1 MSEHALQLI
10 AENKKTHNKSLDL
23 GRCGLREIPK
33 EVLELTWLEELNFCN
48 RWYEWMDGVY
58 QEFRSI
64 NKGAPNFIEST
75 LDLGPLLHLKKLTFG
90 GASGQKWPVQ
100 KLDFV
105 KNVHYLYICYCE
117 VSDISALKEI
127 KSLTSLYFSS
137 NQVSDISALKEIKS
151 LTSLNFSSN
160 QVSDISALKEI
171 KSLTSLN
178 FSANQVSDISALKE
192 IKSLTSLYFW
202 NNKVSDISALKEIKS
217 LTSLDFSENQVSDIS
232 ALFSL
237 VASVEDFDLECSGN
251 PLPKRLLERANNGSA
266 ALKSYIIELD
276 RKEKEKSIIH
286 QLPEFVNN
294 EVKLILV
301 GNSTAGKSTLA
312 HYLMTEEVV
321 KEGIHSTPWLEKR
334 TWEFDSNTR
343 VHIYDFGGQEF
354 YHETHH
360 IFFSSDTAYLLL
372 WDHDGNRLEC
382 RDTEIIIKG
391 ERKNLPIQNY
401 PIEYWLDAID
411 HYSAPVKKMLTPQAN
426 LLSEDS
432 IRENELSRPVKDEF
446 SPSHNIKA
454 GHKNTEAVD
463 KRDYSFEAVIVQNKM
478 ELHQVQ
484 PVNLSTLKEEFPF
497 VKENIAI
504 SLYDKRRLH
513 LLNEVVTEMI
523 NKVGILGY
531 KGAYSYQ
538 VIKKSIEKLQSD
550 PNAANP
556 IMNIQEFITWCN
568 DQLCVDD
575 HLIKELKPK
584 ARRLTLAALRELV
597 FNENVVRSMAYLF
610 STTGSIFYF
619 PNNPTLKDNVYL
631 KPLEIIEIIHGILE
645 RAGQNKG
652 YVLKSEIES
661 SIAKRENYDV
671 DTITQLM
678 QEFKIVFSHPYEK
691 DVWIAPLYLTEQPLK
706 GVELFL
712 QQIQKP
718 IKRFTFKRY
727 IHKSIIL
734 DIFHKF
740 GTKVYRDED
749 SEPYFWRNGLVVG
762 TGHNLVIIRFFLGK
776 EQRDDEGK
784 LISFEPSRIDVFQ
797 ASGESASDF
806 TKKILEEIETT
817 CLGWK
822 YDMMV
827 TTNGD
832 EFFSI
837 QELEDHQKK
846 NEFILYKNGKEFKL
860 RDFHEYLPG
869 IPRLYRLF
877 ISYSSND
884 TATMKRLATHLEPLR
899 KSGDIEM
906 WYDHKIEPG
915 TKWNNAIHQEME
927 KADVF
932 VMLLSADF
940 VASDYITAHEIP
952 FALKKM
958 ESGKAHIFPII
969 VSDCLWELA
978 IPQLQQLKDFK
989 EAEDKTSQKPEIS
1002 LIDKNDQ
1009 EKSLH
1014 QAVLTLKNLMQ
1025 SWPMRR

>member
-1 MSEHALQLI
+1 MNQ
-10 AENKKTHNKSLDL
+10 
-23 GRCGLREIPK
+23 
-33 EVLELTWLEELNFCN
+33 
-48 RWYEWMDGVY
+48 
-58 QEFRSI
+58 
-64 NKGAPNFIEST
+64 
-75 LDLGPLLHLKKLTFG
+75 
-90 GASGQKWPVQ
+90 
-100 KLDFV
+100 
-105 KNVHYLYICYCE
+105 
-117 VSDISALKEI
+117 VSDISALKEL
-127 KSLTSLYFSS
+127 KSLISLHFSS
-137 NQVSDISALKEIKS
+137 NQVSDISALKELKSLTSLHFSSNQVSDISALKELKS

-160 QVSDISALKEI
+160 QVSDISALKEL
-171 KSLTSLN
+171 KSLTSLH
-178 FSANQVSDISALKE
+178 
-192 IKSLTSLYFW
+192 
-202 NNKVSDISALKEIKS
+202 
-217 LTSLDFSENQVSDIS
+217 FSENQVSDIS

-237 VASVEDFDLECSGN
+237 VASVKYLYLECSRN
-251 PLPKRLLERANNGSA
+251 PLPEHLLERANKGSA

-276 RKEKEKSIIH
+276 RKEKEENIIH

-312 HYLMTEEVV
+312 HYLMTKDVE
-321 KEGIHSTPWLEKR
+321 KKGIHSTPWLQKL
-334 TWEFDSNTR
+334 TWKFDNNTL

-372 WDHDGNRLEC
+372 WDYASNRLEC

-391 ERKNLPIQNY
+391 ESKKLPIQNY

-411 HYSAPVKKMLTPQAN
+411 HYGAPVKENSTPQAN

-432 IRENELSRPVKDEF
+432 SRENELSRPVKDEF
-446 SPSHNIKA
+446 SPPHKIKT
-454 GHKNTEAVD
+454 GHRNTEAME
-463 KRDYSFEAVIVQNKM
+463 KRDYSFEAVLVQNKM

-538 VIKKSIEKLQSD
+538 VIKQSIEKLQSD
-550 PNAANP
+550 SIPANP
-556 IMNIQEFITWCN
+556 IMNMQEFITWCN

-584 ARRLTLAALRELV
+584 ARRLTHAELKELV
-597 FNENVVRSMAYLF
+597 FDENVVRSMAYLF
-610 STTGSIFYF
+610 STTGSIFHF
-619 PNNPTLKDNVYL
+619 PNNPSLKDNVYL

-645 RAGQNKG
+645 HAEQNKG
-652 YVLKSEIES
+652 YVSKSEIES
-661 SIAKRENYDV
+661 SIAKRKNYDV

-678 QEFKIVFSHPYEK
+678 QEFKIVFSHPYKK
-691 DVWIAPLYLTEQPLK
+691 DVWIAPLYLTEQPLQ

-740 GTKVYRDED
+740 GKKVYRDEH

-762 TGHNLVIIRFFLGK
+762 TRHGLVIIRFFQGI
-776 EQRDDEGK
+776 EQRDNEGR

-797 ASGESASDF
+797 ASGESSSDF
-806 TKKILEEIETT
+806 TKGILKEIEET
-817 CLGWK
+817 CRGWK

-827 TTNGD
+827 TTNGE

-837 QELEDHQKK
+837 QELEDHQEKK
-846 NEFILYKNGKEFKL
+846 EFLLYKNEKEFKL
-860 RDFHEYLPG
+860 RDFHKYLTNV
-869 IPRLYRLF
+869 PRLYRLF

-906 WYDHKIEPG
+906 WYDHMIEPG

-969 VSDCLWELA
+969 VSDCLWESA

-989 EAEDKTSQKPEIS
+989 EAEDKNSKKPEIS

-1014 QAVLTLKNLMQ
+1014 QAVLSLKNLMGK
-1025 SWPMRR
+1025 WPIIR